1 MKKTVWPQMKH
12 VVEDMDKIARD
23 LQSIKDILACIAFQQ
38 DDKTLQVPFT
48 SLSEMPK
55 GIELE
60 ISVDRVHGN
69 YTFKCILPKETENE
83 SMASGNKA
91 SQSSEATGAD

>member
-38 DDKTLQVPFT
+38 DDKTLQVPFDA
-48 SLSEMPK
+48 LAAMPK

-60 ISVDRVHGN
+60 IAVDRVHGN
-69 YTFKCILPKETENE
+69 YTFKCILPDGATKPK
-83 SMASGNKA
+83 G
-91 SQSSEATGAD
+91 SSLPGDDEVAGGLG